1 MGERQHL
8 FCLKTPQENIKTQKR
23 TNFPG
28 SSARKESAR
37 KAGDPG
43 SSPGSGSSPGEGVSY
58 PLQRSWVSLV
68 AQLVKNPPATQE
80 TWVQSPGER
89 KGYPLQYSG
98 LANPSASIVHGH
110 KESDTSEQLSVYESC
125 NSTTHKFLCELISSL
140 GYISKCEVAESC
152 GNSF

>member
-1 MGERQHL
+1 MGR
-8 FCLKTPQENIKTQKR
+8 
-23 TNFPG
+23 
-28 SSARKESAR
+28 SA
-37 KAGDPG
+37 
-43 SSPGSGSSPGEGVSY
+43 GEDISY